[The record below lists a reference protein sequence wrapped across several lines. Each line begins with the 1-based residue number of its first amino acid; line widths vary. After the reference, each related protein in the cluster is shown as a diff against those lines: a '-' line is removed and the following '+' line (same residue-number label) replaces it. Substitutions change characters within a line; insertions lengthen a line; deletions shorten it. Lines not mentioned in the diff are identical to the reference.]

1 LVNEPGVKRPAIGV
15 APLNGL
21 KINFNQFNFQV
32 EKCTK
37 LKKKKRSDAQY
48 DIFALLLFVKEK
60 LRKI

>member
-15 APLNGL
+15 APISGL
-21 KINFNQFNFQV
+21 ETNFINFNFQV
-32 EKCTK
+32 AKK
-37 LKKKKRSDAQY
+37 APKFKKKRSDAQY